1 MGQKVNPHGFRLG
14 KLYSWNSRWF
24 AQGRDYQKFLL
35 EDIKLRK
42 FLMERLQLAGVVK
55 IEIERSI
62 NTVKVIIHVSR
73 PGVVIGRGGSG
84 LETLKGLIAKKLNI
98 QLKDKKGAKLS
109 LEVREVKNPDLS
121 ARLVCQ
127 RLIYQLIKRY
137 PHRRAVN
144 QAIEKVMAVGAKG
157 VKIVLA
163 GRIAGAEISRT
174 EKYSQ
179 GKIPLQTLR
188 ADIDYAESPA
198 LTKLGYIGVKVWI
211 YKGEKEIK

>member
-1 MGQKVNPHGFRLG
+1 MGQKANPLGLRLG
-14 KLYSWNSRWF
+14 KIYTWKSLWYASGS
-24 AQGRDYQKFLL
+24 DYQKFLL

-42 FLMERLQLAGVVK
+42 FLMEKLQLAGIVK
-55 IEIERSI
+55 VEIERSI
-62 NTVKVIIHVSR
+62 NTIKVILHVSR
-73 PGVVIGRGGSG
+73 PGVVIGRGGSN
-84 LETLKGLIAKKLNI
+84 LEALKKIITKILKAKKDN
-98 QLKDKKGAKLS
+98 KKSAKID

-127 RLIYQLIKRY
+127 RLISQLAKRY

-144 QAIEKVMAVGAKG
+144 QAMEKIMTSGAKG

-174 EKYSQ
+174 ERYSQ
-179 GKIPLQTLR
+179 GKVPLQTLR
-188 ADIDYAESPA
+188 ADIDYEESPA
-198 LTKLGYIGVKVWI
+198 LTKLGYVGIKVWI

>member
-24 AQGRDYQKFLL
+24 AQGLDYQKFLL

-42 FLMERLQLAGVVK
+42 FLMEKLRLAGIVK
-55 IEIERSI
+55 VEIERSI
-62 NTVKVIIHVSR
+62 NTIKVIVYVSR

-84 LETLKGLIAKKLNI
+84 LETLKKLIAERLNI
-98 QLKDKKGAKLS
+98 QTKDKKSAKLS

-121 ARLVCQ
+121 AKLVCQ
-127 RLIYQLIKRY
+127 RLVDQLVKRY
-137 PHRRAVN
+137 PHRRAVA
-144 QAIEKVMAVGAKG
+144 QAIEKVMAAGAKG

-179 GKIPLQTLR
+179 GKVPLQTLR